1 MMMGEIPGGSQVKQ
15 RHVLR
20 LWLFNP
26 FVKLAGTNALIIG
39 MIFMAGTALFGTLG
53 SSHFD
58 GVLNVHFGKP
68 APYWQ
73 FVLEILVNWL
83 SLVIPLAISALILS
97 RSSWRVIDLLGT
109 QALALWPYL
118 IVTVIGLFSKPAIQK
133 VIENIDSIMKNS
145 PEALQAVKTEL
156 AIVTIYGIFS
166 ILIIIWT
173 VMLMYRSY
181 AISCN
186 VKGARA
192 IISFIVSLI
201 IAISG
206 SSYVIQKLLLS

>member
-1 MMMGEIPGGSQVKQ
+1 MMMGEISESNRIKQ
-15 RHVLR
+15 PHALR
-20 LWLFNP
+20 LWFFNP
-26 FVKLAGTNALIIG
+26 FVKLAGVNALMIG
-39 MIFMAGTALFGTLG
+39 LIFMAGTALLG
-53 SSHFD
+53 ALGNCHLD
-58 GVLNVHFGKP
+58 GVLNVHFGNP

-73 FVLEILVNWL
+73 FVLEMLINWL
-83 SLVIPLAISALILS
+83 SLVIPLAISARLLS

-118 IVTVIGLFSKPAIQK
+118 IVTVIGLISKPAIQK
-133 VIENIDSIMKNS
+133 VTENIDSIMKNT

-156 AIVTIYGIFS
+156 FIVTAFGIFS
-166 ILIIIWT
+166 LLIIIWT

-186 VKGARA
+186 VKGPKA

-201 IAISG
+201 IAITG
-206 SSYVIQKLLLS
+206 SSFIIQKFLLS